1 MVSVPHP
8 TGDRSDGPPE
18 EPVIRDKRRIDP
30 VTGAVRP
37 DVATSAA
44 ESAPPAPPA
53 PPAGSDRAGELE
65 RQLAERTADLQRVK
79 AEYDNYRRRVER
91 DRLAVAEQA
100 LANVLLGILPVLD
113 DVERARSHG
122 ELQGGFKSVGDN
134 LVTSVTKLGLQAF
147 GEPGEPF
154 DPTVHEALTHRYA
167 DEVAEPTC
175 SEVFQPGY
183 RLGQRILRP
192 ARVAVVE
199 PNPRPVDDAATG
211 DAASGDP
218 GTGADGTD
226 AAQAGV

>member
-1 MVSVPHP
+1 MVPAPHP
-8 TGDRSDGPPE
+8 TGDRSDGLPE
-18 EPVIRDKRRIDP
+18 EPIIRDKRRIDP

-37 DVATSAA
+37 DIATSAA
-44 ESAPPAPPA
+44 ESAPPAPPV
-53 PPAGSDRAGELE
+53 GSDRAGELE
-65 RQLAERTADLQRVK
+65 GQLAERTTDLQRVK

-122 ELQGGFKSVGDN
+122 ELRGGFKSVGDN

-154 DPTVHEALTHRYA
+154 DPTVHEALTHSYA
-167 DEVAEPTC
+167 DDVTEPTC

-183 RLGQRILRP
+183 RLGQRVLRP

-199 PNPRPVDDAATG
+199 PSPRPVDENDAAG
-211 DAASGDP
+211 DAAVGED
-218 GTGADGTD
+218 GTGT
-226 AAQAGV
+226 AQTGA

>member
-1 MVSVPHP
+1 MVPVSHR
-8 TGDRSDGPPE
+8 TGDRPDGPPE
-18 EPVIRDKRRIDP
+18 EPVVRDKRRIDP

-44 ESAPPAPPA
+44 ESAPPAPPVGA
-53 PPAGSDRAGELE
+53 DRAGELE
-65 RQLAERTADLQRVK
+65 VQLAERTADLQRIK

-154 DPTVHEALTHRYA
+154 DPTVHEALTHSYA
-167 DEVAEPTC
+167 EDVTEPTC
-175 SEVFQPGY
+175 SEVFQSGY
-183 RLGQRILRP
+183 RLGQRVLRP

-199 PNPRPVDDAATG
+199 PRPQPVGDGAAGDDAAGPTAG
-211 DAASGDP
+211 G
-218 GTGADGTD
+218 DGTD
-226 AAQAGV
+226 TAPTGA